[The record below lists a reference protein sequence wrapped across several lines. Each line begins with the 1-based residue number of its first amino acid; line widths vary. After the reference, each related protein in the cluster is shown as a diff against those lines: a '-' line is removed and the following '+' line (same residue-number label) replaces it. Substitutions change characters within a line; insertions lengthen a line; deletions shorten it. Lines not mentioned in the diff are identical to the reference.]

1 MKRTRRECHLD
12 VAETA
17 SLKSV
22 AVVVVSYNVK
32 HYLRQCL
39 GAVERAL
46 DGLDAEVFVV
56 DNDSTDGTID
66 CLQADFPHVTW
77 VRNSEN
83 TGFAK
88 ANNTAIRMSRS
99 RYVLL
104 LNPDTV
110 IGEDT
115 IRRSLEWMDSHSD
128 SGALGVKMLKN
139 DGSFA
144 WESRRGVPTPW
155 VSFCKMVGLVRMF
168 PKSRVF
174 GKYYMGYHDKNEA
187 HAIEI
192 VSGAFMMLRRSALE
206 QCGMLD
212 ETFFMYGE
220 DIDLSYRLLKSGF
233 RNYYLPTPILH
244 YKGESTQKTS
254 YRYVYSF
261 YNAMLIFFRKHFS
274 YFGWFAS
281 VLIRLAIIAKG
292 VLAFLNIHIK
302 KAQTIYKEGVAPNNS
317 KTYAVWGN
325 KADAAEARSILSE
338 EEWLQVEMPPVNGAL
353 RNSMSKLTV
362 DSIVVNAERL
372 NYSDILSRM
381 DKTASQGLLCQW
393 FMMYPSRRIMI
404 AAGEIYGDSA
414 AAK

>member
-144 WESRRGVPTPW
+144 WESRAAYLPHGCPSARWSDWCACSPRAACSENTTWAITTRTRPTP
-155 VSFCKMVGLVRMF
+155 
-168 PKSRVF
+168 SR
-174 GKYYMGYHDKNEA
+174 
-187 HAIEI
+187 
-192 VSGAFMMLRRSALE
+192 LSAE
-206 QCGMLD
+206 
-212 ETFFMYGE
+212 
-220 DIDLSYRLLKSGF
+220 LS
-233 RNYYLPTPILH
+233 
-244 YKGESTQKTS
+244 
-254 YRYVYSF
+254 
-261 YNAMLIFFRKHFS
+261 
-274 YFGWFAS
+274 
-281 VLIRLAIIAKG
+281 
-292 VLAFLNIHIK
+292 
-302 KAQTIYKEGVAPNNS
+302 
-317 KTYAVWGN
+317 
-325 KADAAEARSILSE
+325 
-338 EEWLQVEMPPVNGAL
+338 
-353 RNSMSKLTV
+353 
-362 DSIVVNAERL
+362 
-372 NYSDILSRM
+372 
-381 DKTASQGLLCQW
+381 
-393 FMMYPSRRIMI
+393 
-404 AAGEIYGDSA
+404 
-414 AAK
+414 